1 MPPRTL
7 AFTSTA
13 RGLANVLWS
22 PCRVGPVGADS
33 ATFPEF
39 GAVWDTGATGSAITQ
54 KVIDQCGLKP
64 IGRSQIFHAGTDDE
78 PDETDVYLVD
88 IALPNSAVM
97 KEVEA
102 GRSSFRGGDVLIGM
116 DIICAGDFAV
126 TNSNNRTQFT
136 FQLPPQAEI
145 DFTKAQPLPAP
156 RNRAE
161 RRARARMGH

>member
-1 MPPRTL
+1 
-7 AFTSTA
+7 
-13 RGLANVLWS
+13 
-22 PCRVGPVGADS
+22 
-33 ATFPEF
+33 
-39 GAVWDTGATGSAITQ
+39 
-54 KVIDQCGLKP
+54 VIDQCGLKP